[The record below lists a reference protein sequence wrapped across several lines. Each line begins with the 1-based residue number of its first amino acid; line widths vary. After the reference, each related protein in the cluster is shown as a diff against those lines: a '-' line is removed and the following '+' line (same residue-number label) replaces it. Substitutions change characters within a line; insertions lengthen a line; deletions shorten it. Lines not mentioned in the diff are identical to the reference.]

1 MTDHLACILALYL
14 NEPTEALILTTGH
27 ISSTSCLVKTFPV
40 VPSAGY
46 HKCVVSLSLAGWL
59 TSVHTHVYCMDF
71 VYAYSAPFFFFCR
84 GLFAEWF
91 EWQSADS
98 AAICECVCC
107 VWRNC
112 VVFVASLGANV
123 AGCSICYVQSSF
135 ALRCVDNSTALFTC
149 LCLELYQE
157 VVAVGLSHGFLVGLF
172 YLILSFWWMASCVGI
187 A

>member
-71 VYAYSAPFFFFCR
+71 VYAYSAPFFFFPVDF
-84 GLFAEWF
+84 LPSELSDKVLTVLQFASVSVVF
-91 EWQSADS
+91 DATVLSSLQALAPTSLDAQFVTCS
-98 AAICECVCC
+98 HHLH
-107 VWRNC
+107 C
-112 VVFVASLGANV
+112 VV
-123 AGCSICYVQSSF
+123 
-135 ALRCVDNSTALFTC
+135 
-149 LCLELYQE
+149 
-157 VVAVGLSHGFLVGLF
+157 
-172 YLILSFWWMASCVGI
+172 
-187 A
+187 

>member
-71 VYAYSAPFFFFCR
+71 VYAYSAPFFFSVVDF
-84 GLFAEWF
+84 LPSNLSDKVLTVLQFASVSVVF
-91 EWQSADS
+91 DATVLSSLQALAPTSLDAQFVTCS
-98 AAICECVCC
+98 HHLH
-107 VWRNC
+107 C
-112 VVFVASLGANV
+112 VV
-123 AGCSICYVQSSF
+123 
-135 ALRCVDNSTALFTC
+135 
-149 LCLELYQE
+149 
-157 VVAVGLSHGFLVGLF
+157 
-172 YLILSFWWMASCVGI
+172 
-187 A
+187 

>member
-71 VYAYSAPFFFFCR
+71 VCAYSALFFFFSVVDF
-84 GLFAEWF
+84 LPSDLSDKVLTVLQFASVSVVF
-91 EWQSADS
+91 DATVLSSLQALAPTSLDAQFVTCS
-98 AAICECVCC
+98 HHLH
-107 VWRNC
+107 C
-112 VVFVASLGANV
+112 VV
-123 AGCSICYVQSSF
+123 
-135 ALRCVDNSTALFTC
+135 
-149 LCLELYQE
+149 
-157 VVAVGLSHGFLVGLF
+157 
-172 YLILSFWWMASCVGI
+172 
-187 A
+187 